1 MAHDNRFPH
10 PAAALDPVLYAMRN
24 QLVAAQHQA
33 AAVIAE
39 ERRLRRWVEHHRHNA
54 AQWEHRAALAVR
66 AGDDELARAALQRKA
81 ACAQEADVMEAQ
93 WAQHRQGVQTLKA
106 GLQALGQRI
115 DEAQRQRNQLIA
127 RTMAAQARMTVAR
140 TVAQLDALCPTSTL
154 SRMEDRVVQLE
165 AEAEAAAGIG
175 GWEDD
180 LEAQFAALEAGRVDD
195 DLAALKA
202 KMGYGPR
209 ALPS

>member
-1 MAHDNRFPH
+1 MAHDNRFTH

-33 AAVIAE
+33 SVVIAE

-66 AGDDELARAALQRKA
+66 AGDDDLARAALQRKA
-81 ACAQEADVMEAQ
+81 ACEQEAAVVQTQ
-93 WAQHRQGVQTLKA
+93 WDEHHRGVQTLKA
-106 GLQALGQRI
+106 GLNALGQRI
-115 DEAQRQRNQLIA
+115 ADAQRQRNQLVA
-127 RTMAAQARMTVAR
+127 RTAAAQARMAVAH

-154 SRMEDRVVQLE
+154 ARMEDRVVQLE
-165 AEAEAAAGIG
+165 AQAEATADLG
-175 GWEDD
+175 GWHDD
-180 LEAQFAALEAGRVDD
+180 LEARFAALEAGRVDD

-209 ALPS
+209 MLPS